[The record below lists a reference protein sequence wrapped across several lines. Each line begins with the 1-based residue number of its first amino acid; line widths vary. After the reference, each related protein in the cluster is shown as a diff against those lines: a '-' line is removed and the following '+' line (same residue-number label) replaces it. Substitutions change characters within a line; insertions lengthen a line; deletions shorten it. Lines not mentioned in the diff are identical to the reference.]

1 LWKPEKI
8 ISGGQ
13 TGADLGGLVG
23 AERCGIQTGGAAPKN
38 FKTEVGCQPVL
49 QSRFNLHAHASSHY
63 EGRTR
68 ENILNSDGTLIF
80 ATQPGSAGTK
90 LTIRICAEENKPW
103 CLIDPNRDTAVFE
116 IRKFVE
122 NLRPQILNIAGN
134 RESVSPGITKAVANL
149 IENTFQP
156 FNAI

>member
-1 LWKPEKI
+1 LLIPVKI

-23 AERCGIQTGGAAPKN
+23 AERCGIRTGGAAPKN

-49 QSRFNLHAHASSHY
+49 QSRFDLHEHASSHY

-103 CLIDPNRDTAVFE
+103 CLIDPNSDTAVFE

-134 RESVSPGITKAVANL
+134 RESVSPGITRAVANL
-149 IENTFQP
+149 IENTFQAV
-156 FNAI
+156 NAI